1 MSHAT
6 TLTLPETFLQSLKRV
21 AQAEQKPVEQV
32 MVTALQVSLPPLDD
46 LPAHLAE
53 NLAVLETFDEA
64 ALRKVMLEVVPAVQA
79 EAIHELL
86 ERRQTEA
93 LTEAEQT
100 ELDRL
105 QEEADL
111 VMLRKGRAAVLLRF
125 RGKAVP
131 SLAEL
136 RQLQGAV
143 A

>member
-1 MSHAT
+1 MSHST
-6 TLTLPETFLQSLKRV
+6 TLTLPETFFQSLTRV

-32 MVTALQVSLPPLDD
+32 MATALLVSLPPLDD
-46 LPAHLAE
+46 LPTHLVE
-53 NLAVLETFDEA
+53 NLSVLETLDEA
-64 ALRKVMLEVVPAVQA
+64 ALRKVMLEVVPAAKA

-100 ELDRL
+100 ELDQL

-125 RGKAVP
+125 RGKVVP
-131 SLAEL
+131 NLAEL
-136 RQLQGAV
+136 QRLQGAV

>member
-46 LPAHLAE
+46 LPPHLAE

-131 SLAEL
+131 SLAAL

>member
-6 TLTLPETFLQSLKRV
+6 TLTLPETFFQSLTRV

-32 MVTALQVSLPPLDD
+32 MATALLVSLPPLDD
-46 LPAHLAE
+46 LPTHLVE
-53 NLAVLETFDEA
+53 NLSVLETLDEA
-64 ALRKVMLEVVPAVQA
+64 ALRKVMLEIVPVPKA

-86 ERRQTEA
+86 ERQQAQA

-125 RGKAVP
+125 RGKVVP
-131 SLAEL
+131 NLAEL
-136 RQLQGAV
+136 QRLQGAV